1 MQDMSYFENIASL
14 SEEVNGDEG
23 VVQKFEITKD
33 SSDVEVLDFIVL
45 YICTHIQQHFALK
58 GGYALSKL
66 LEFPRATKDVD
77 FSIEIQEDY
86 DKFKNV
92 LVDIGEIL
100 IDKGFITSY
109 EVKDTIS
116 ATMSGGIKYKRDG
129 VEVLGVDIGL
139 HQLRSGVGKVD
150 IGFAETNMFKPE
162 RMLADKIS
170 AILSYKRFRRVKD
183 VYDVYCI
190 TNTFYLDYKLLKEL
204 TDLRMEGQEDNW
216 NNIPFNDEVIVQYE
230 HAWNKLNLVEMIT
243 DEPMRKPA
251 FDEVI
256 ARFYKLTR
264 PLKYNDIVKSWS
276 STHGRWLE

>member
-1 MQDMSYFENIASL
+1 MSEVKSLLDMSWLN
-14 SEEVNGDEG
+14 SEERKEQSIEV
-23 VVQKFEITKD
+23 TKD
-33 SSDVEVLDFIVL
+33 SSNLEVLDFIVL
-45 YICTHIQQHFALK
+45 YVCTHIQQHFALK

-86 DKFKNV
+86 DKFKTV

-109 EVKDTIS
+109 DVKDTIS
-116 ATMSGGIKYKRDG
+116 TTMSGGIKYKRDG

-170 AILSYKRFRRVKD
+170 AILSRKRFRRVKD
-183 VYDVYCI
+183 IYDVYCI
-190 TNTFYLDYKLLKEL
+190 TNTFDLDYKLLKEL
-204 TDLRMEGQEDNW
+204 TDLRMEGQEGNW
-216 NNIPFNDEVIVQYE
+216 ENIPFNEMVLVQYA
-230 HAWNKLNLVEMIT
+230 HAWDKLKLVEMIT
-243 DEPMRKPA
+243 DEPMKKPA

-264 PLKYNDIVKSWS
+264 PLKYNDTVKSWS